1 MIPIVVLGVP
11 IFDTTLV
18 VISRLRR
25 RIHIYEG
32 GKDHTSHRF
41 VSVFGMTHA
50 RSVMSLYLVAAALG
64 LIALMLREATLL
76 QARLILLG
84 LGAAFLFGIIW
95 LEAKFKQATS
105 NAPPDASSSQPMA

>member
-1 MIPIVVLGVP
+1 VP

-25 RIHIYEG
+25 RKHVYEG

-41 VSVFGMTHA
+41 VSVFGMTHS

-84 LGAAFLFGIIW
+84 LGAAFVFGIVW
-95 LEAKFKQATS
+95 LEAKFQQVIS
-105 NAPPDASSSQPMA
+105 SPPSDTPTSQPMA